1 MSNGMR
7 VDLSALDEV
16 IRKLNG
22 LLSDMDSAHTKAK
35 YETDIP
41 STAFGSMKFLESNEL
56 HTYHEQ
62 MKTKIENVISGL
74 HSLIHDFGTSTA
86 KVRDKYHNQ
95 EQANQQGVSA
105 ASGSKSNGSAY

>member
-22 LLSDMDSAHTKAK
+22 LLSDMDKANTKAK

-41 STAFGSMKFLESNEL
+41 STAFGSMQFLESNEL
-56 HTYHEQ
+56 HTAHEKQ
-62 MKTKIENVISGL
+62 KARIEGIIKALHGL
-74 HSLIHDFGTSTA
+74 IDDFSTSTS
-86 KVRDKYHNQ
+86 KVRDKYSNQ
-95 EQANQQGVSA
+95 EQANAQGVSA
-105 ASGSKSNGSAY
+105 TPKGAGY